1 MIAVQSTSRDVIIDC
16 AYRPSVGNIENKT
29 KMINEF
35 LICVSIKQ
43 RNNALIKYRVEHY
56 IID

>member
-1 MIAVQSTSRDVIIDC
+1 MIAVQSTSRDVIIDRT
-16 AYRPSVGNIENKT
+16 YRPPVGNIEIET

-35 LICVSIKQ
+35 IICVSMKE